1 MARSVGIGITT
12 PSALKR
18 SAFRKQIRVLTVP
31 EFDNGM
37 GVWLVHAPGLASGR
51 LATPLLRFRSS
62 LADILREQG
71 IASGAAV
78 TGLP

>member
-1 MARSVGIGITT
+1 
-12 PSALKR
+12 
-18 SAFRKQIRVLTVP
+18 VP

-51 LATPLLRFRSS
+51 LAAPLLRFRSS